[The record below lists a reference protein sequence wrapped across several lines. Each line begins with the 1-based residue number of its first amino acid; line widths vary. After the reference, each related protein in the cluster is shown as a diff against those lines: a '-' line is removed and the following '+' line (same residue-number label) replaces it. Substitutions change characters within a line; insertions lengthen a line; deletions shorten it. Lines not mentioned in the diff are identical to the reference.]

1 MHSKPFRPSLSA
13 LGFPIITLKGAGQ
26 SARTEPIIMTSL
38 ANSLIATA
46 QLNSRIRGRGLS
58 AREIWF
64 QRDQFSNEQ
73 LPISDRAIISEQH
86 HSRLQNHEHSQIS
99 KAPRGKDA
107 PVPTIR
113 VSDLVYIV
121 SDRSKSQ
128 ARDRYLVTSIDNN
141 WCYIRKFSGSQLRAS
156 SYKVKLSEIYL
167 VGGHVSTRIPMY
179 RREVIDSDD
188 ADDISP
194 VTITAPPVTV
204 YPPEATF
211 FPPKS
216 SDRVII

>member
-1 MHSKPFRPSLSA
+1 MSPL
-13 LGFPIITLKGAGQ
+13 
-26 SARTEPIIMTSL
+26 SL
-38 ANSLIATA
+38 AFATA

-73 LPISDRAIISEQH
+73 LPIYDRAIKSEQH

-107 PVPTIR
+107 PVPTIQ
-113 VSDLVYIV
+113 VGDLVYIV

-156 SYKVKLSEIYL
+156 SYKVKLSECYL
-167 VGGHVSTRIPMY
+167 VRGHVSTNVPTRGH
-179 RREVIDSDD
+179 
-188 ADDISP
+188 
-194 VTITAPPVTV
+194 
-204 YPPEATF
+204 
-211 FPPKS
+211 
-216 SDRVII
+216 